1 MDCSLPASSVHWIS
15 QARLLEWVAISFSR
29 GLPDLGVESES
40 LTVAGGFFTT
50 NATWVIVSLKQK
62 LLKCSLH
69 SHFLFCIIAAF
80 STGLLFS
87 NHFCCCL
94 ILSFQTISLVLCLTT
109 ACFGFRWWLRW
120 YSICLQWRR
129 PGFNPWVRKI
139 SWRRK
144 WQATPVFLPGKSHGQ
159 RSLVGYSPWG
169 HKRQIQLSN

>member
-1 MDCSLPASSVHWIS
+1 MSPA
-15 QARLLEWVAISFSR
+15 L
-29 GLPDLGVESES
+29 
-40 LTVAGGFFTT
+40 AGGFFTT

-109 ACFGFRWWLRW
+109 ACFGLRWWLRW

-144 WQATPVFLPGKSHGQ
+144 WQATPVFLPGKPHEQ
-159 RSLVGYSPWG
+159 RSLVGYSHSDFTFTTCFREQCLKCFSCQVTTHYYRSWSQVRG
-169 HKRQIQLSN
+169 LN